1 MLLIINDLGCFYLT
15 LAATLQPFYGAY
27 AAYSP
32 SPTDPAAGLK
42 TEGFNASFGSSTPAF
57 VQQFF

>member
-1 MLLIINDLGCFYLT
+1 MIAHNLGCFYLA

-32 SPTDPAAGLK
+32 SPSDPAAGLQ
-42 TEGFNASFGSSTPAF
+42 TEGFNASFGS
-57 VQQFF
+57 